1 MFTLKCINQSSFL
14 SAALLVVF
22 ISITQSIFSQYD
34 VSQIPTEWKHQE
46 MIVHNDRPLN
56 METPAH
62 LLDDPF
68 TSVEKMFVRN
78 NGLVPTDLNAEDW
91 TLTIEDESV
100 SNPKTYTLQELK
112 RKFQHYT

>member
-1 MFTLKCINQSSFL
+1 MLMMKSINRPSLLRVTIFVTL
-14 SAALLVVF
+14 
-22 ISITQSIFSQYD
+22 ISITQSLFSQYD
-34 VSQIPTEWKHQE
+34 VNEAPTEWKHQE
-46 MIVHNDRPLN
+46 MIVHNDRPWN
-56 METPAH
+56 IETPAH

-78 NGLVPTDLNAEDW
+78 NGLAPTDLNAEEW
-91 TLTIEDESV
+91 TLTIENESV